1 MFKVIP
7 KIQTATITGNEV
19 KISQDI
25 KNKKDEV

>member
-7 KIQTATITGNEV
+7 KIQTEKITGNEV